1 MVILLPYFE
10 DIYCMDFQGETFRI
24 LKKGREH
31 EVNRRLGTGDIVE
44 N

>member
-1 MVILLPYFE
+1 
-10 DIYCMDFQGETFRI
+10 MDFQGETFRI
-24 LKKGREH
+24 LKKGREY